1 MKAAQAAAEEA
12 TRAAAEEAARQAE
25 EQRRVAEEA
34 AVRAQNLAAQRAQ
47 AEQAR
52 VGPTPEVLER
62 IQKELAE
69 VMALWHHVA
78 SLCKSSWYQ
87 RGKMIEA
94 IICLELGLTQ

>member
-69 VMALWHHVA
+69 VTALLLHVVP
-78 SLCKSSWYQ
+78 LCRSAWYHGSKVIKEV
-87 RGKMIEA
+87 RS
-94 IICLELGLTQ
+94 

>member
-25 EQRRVAEEA
+25 EQRRLAEEA

-69 VMALWHHVA
+69 VMACLHRIVPI
-78 SLCKSSWYQ
+78 CNISWYQ
-87 RGKMIEA
+87 RGEMIEE
-94 IICLELGLTQ
+94 IILAPHL